1 MKAESLR
8 KVCEAFDEV
17 SGDVMVTVET
27 GRTFDLRS
35 VQIKKHV
42 PDTK

>member
-1 MKAESLR
+1 LDRTLNGVVMMRAEALR

-17 SGDVMVTVET
+17 SGDVMVKIES

-35 VQIKKHV
+35 I
-42 PDTK
+42 

>member
-8 KVCEAFDEV
+8 TVCEAFDEV
-17 SGDVMVTVET
+17 NGDVIVTVES

-35 VQIKKHV
+35 V
-42 PDTK
+42 